1 MILDQQNLLSDAQ
14 AVPVTANSTNVID
27 SLSAATVPGVPVTPI
42 SIFAR
47 VMTSFAGGTSLGIAV
62 VSADDVAL
70 SVNVVKHFDT
80 GAIPVAS
87 LAAKAIPLAT
97 RLPPQKM
104 RKYLGLIYTVV
115 GAMSAGTIT
124 AGVVEDLDGL
134 TRTSEYVK
142 GFSV

>member
-14 AVPVTANSTNVID
+14 AITTTTNSTNVID

-47 VMTSFAGGTSLGIAV
+47 VTTTFAGGTSLGIAV
-62 VSADDVAL
+62 VSADDASL

-87 LAAKAIPLAT
+87 LAAKAIPLAM

-115 GAMSAGTIT
+115 GTMSAGAIT
-124 AGVVEDLDGL
+124 AAVVEDLDGL
-134 TRTSEYVK
+134 TKTSEYVK
-142 GFSV
+142 GFTA